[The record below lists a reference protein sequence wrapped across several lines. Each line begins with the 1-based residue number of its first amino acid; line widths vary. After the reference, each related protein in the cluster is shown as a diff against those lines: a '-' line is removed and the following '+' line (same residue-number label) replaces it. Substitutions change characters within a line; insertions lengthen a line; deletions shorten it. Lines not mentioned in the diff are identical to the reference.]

1 MAGSTCNCT
10 TNGMGFNKRSA
21 RSGVVLHEHKTGT
34 VVILITSFA
43 PKMWRALAGNETGWR
58 VGKFNVDNIGAY
70 HAPDGAATYK
80 LDEPVLTSIDAEFA
94 KKGIDLSK
102 VPDTYMKAQKEW
114 VKSDDWLTANAPL
127 PPSPSLVIPP
137 FTAAAPTPA
146 PASTPVPAQ
155 EEEATG
161 KVTTG
166 YTPRAKT
173 INPTSEEF
181 EADAPNPERYWYES
195 EADARAFKDYVSL
208 RLSGHDT
215 NCVVVGPSGFGKT
228 EGVIRLGERMGVP
241 VHIINCQVVTTP
253 EKWLGQMMA
262 DPARGTFFDVSQ
274 HLQWVERTHPDCEGA
289 PFCIL
294 LYDEATRLRPELG
307 NMLFSLLDGQQG
319 LEVPQMSR
327 HVTMS
332 DKNVVFATAN
342 IGSAYSGTFA
352 MDWALRSRFDFTME
366 RPLPP
371 AEEELQ
377 VLMTAS
383 PKLRQPQAEQ
393 MIAVAEHSRI
403 LWREGDLEAPIST
416 RLLLSWSR
424 LVAGGYSVKDAA
436 EYTVIPVYTEDG
448 GADSDRA
455 KIKMAIDGKVAA

>member
-1 MAGSTCNCT
+1 MASTTCNCT
-10 TNGMGFNKRSA
+10 TNGIAFNKRSA

-34 VVILITSFA
+34 VVVLISSFA
-43 PKMWRALAGNETGWR
+43 PKQWRALAGNDSGWR

-70 HAPDGAATYK
+70 HAPDGACTYNLAEPLYSDIESQFVAKGVDKSK
-80 LDEPVLTSIDAEFA
+80 LSNTHIAAGE
-94 KKGIDLSK
+94 
-102 VPDTYMKAQKEW
+102 EW
-114 VKSDDWLTANAPL
+114 RKSDDWMNANAPAPFISA
-127 PPSPSLVIPP
+127 PPPISPS
-137 FTAAAPTPA
+137 PA
-146 PASTPVPAQ
+146 PAMPEP
-155 EEEATG
+155 EEEEV
-161 KVTTG
+161 KQTTG
-166 YTPRAKT
+166 YMPRAKKAT
-173 INPTSEEF
+173 LTADEF
-181 EADAPNPERYWYES
+181 EADSPNPARYWYES
-195 EADARAFKDYVSL
+195 ESDTRAFKDFTAL
-208 RLSGHDT
+208 RLAGHDT

-228 EGVIRLGERMGVP
+228 EGVIRLGERLGVP

-262 DPARGTFFDVSQ
+262 DPAKGTFFEVSQ
-274 HLQWVERTHPDCEGA
+274 HLQWVERTTTECEAA

-319 LEVPQMSR
+319 LEVPQMGR
-327 HVTMS
+327 HVNMS
-332 DKNVVFATAN
+332 PQNVVFATAN

-371 AEEELQ
+371 ADEELK
-377 VLMTAS
+377 VLTTAS
-383 PKLRQPQAEQ
+383 PKLTTEQGEQ
-393 MIAVAEHSRI
+393 MIAVAEHTRV
-403 LWREGDLEAPIST
+403 LWRNGELEAPIST
-416 RLLLSWSR
+416 RLLLSWAR

-455 KIKMAIDGKVAA
+455 KVKMAIDGKVA